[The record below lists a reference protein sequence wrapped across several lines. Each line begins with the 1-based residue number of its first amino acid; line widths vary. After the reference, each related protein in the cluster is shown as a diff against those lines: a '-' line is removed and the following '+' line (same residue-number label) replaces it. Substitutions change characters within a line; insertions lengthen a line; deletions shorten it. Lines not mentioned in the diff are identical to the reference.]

1 MLDAFSLWRE
11 TGLDMDKGVI
21 LMNEKLEMIK
31 SEIQNDPLYRVAVRK
46 SPNSSGVILVEEKD
60 KIDHGVVVSH
70 SNGIATNV
78 TDYYAALLSG
88 NKNFID
94 TYDYHYTHDRKQIN
108 ILSSDG
114 VNLPFWIRDGASPI
128 SRNVDAGEVVV
139 PSIRR
144 PQNSAVSALQGLP
157 AVLIEETIVVSIDN
171 ALSNGGTSVLFAG
184 EAIGELNALTTPHE
198 YTIRPRI
205 GLSEENVLTFT
216 WAGGTGPITILSGDF
231 VKYFNIQYFRQMRP
245 LFLFRGTVISG
256 TLKMPD
262 HIDPDVV
269 SVGTKVNMYAVNNE
283 HNSLKEQEVT
293 VNNAGVLTLE
303 GNEDDGKSYWVC
315 NVPDIPEQ
323 YHQKLLVALGGQ
335 KNDEK

>member
-114 VNLPFWIRDGASPI
+114 VNLPFWMRYSIDMG
-128 SRNVDAGEVVV
+128 VVV
-139 PSIRR
+139 PPSP
-144 PQNSAVSALQGLP
+144 PQYIDFHAKGLP
-157 AVLIEETIVVSIDN
+157 SVLIEETIVVSIEN
-171 ALSNGGTSVLFAG
+171 ALSDADGSVLFAG
-184 EAIGELNALTTPHE
+184 ETIGELNALTAPHE

-205 GLSEENVLTFT
+205 GLSEENVLGFIWT
-216 WAGGTGPITILSGDF
+216 GGLEAITILSGDF

-293 VNNAGVLTLE
+293 VNNAGVLTFE